1 MSVEGGMLS
10 DLVVMAMGEM
20 VVGPPLEMPLPSW
33 HHLGCLPG
41 MRCPMVWGVPSACK
55 VEV

>member
-1 MSVEGGMLS
+1 MLL

-20 VVGPPLEMPLPSW
+20 VVGSPLEMPLPSW
-33 HHLGCLPG
+33 HHLGHSPG
-41 MRCPMVWGVPSACK
+41 MRCPLAEGAPLACE